1 MKRREFV
8 TLVSGAG
15 ITWTL
20 GLRAQQSAV
29 PVIGFLNSTSAAPYA
44 PFVESFG
51 AAWVRPALSR
61 VRASRLNSVGRR
73 ASTTG
78 YRRLPRLI
86 LAAVFACIAGAM
98 PAEAAEFRV
107 TKGHGFDGLPT
118 LYLEGDIEPGDFDK
132 FAPLAAKLPPKSSV
146 ALNSNGGLIR
156 EALMIGEM
164 IRAKKLDTVALNVC
178 ASACGL
184 IWVAG
189 IRHGGFVDSHIGFHS
204 AYRNDTGQVSGGAN
218 ALVGAYLSRLGFSTS
233 AIYYMT
239 KTDPESMEWLTLE
252 KARELGIKVIHA
264 AGDKGIASTEKPTG
278 GKPLSP
284 SAKTAIIPDQYVGLW
299 CWIDNY
305 VFRKCEAS
313 KKDRVAIDAKS
324 VPTIVVSKKGEKSV
338 KCELLEWW
346 VKQEGKSVGR
356 FECSEVDSI
365 HQFTFVNKIDGKLS
379 ITWQLWKE

>member
-1 MKRREFV
+1 MKR
-8 TLVSGAG
+8 L
-15 ITWTL
+15 L
-20 GLRAQQSAV
+20 
-29 PVIGFLNSTSAAPYA
+29 
-44 PFVESFG
+44 
-51 AAWVRPALSR
+51 
-61 VRASRLNSVGRR
+61 
-73 ASTTG
+73 
-78 YRRLPRLI
+78 
-86 LAAVFACIAGAM
+86 LATAFACIAGAM
-98 PAEAAEFRV
+98 PAEAAQFWV
-107 TKGHGFDGLPT
+107 DKGYGFEGFPT

-156 EALMIGEM
+156 EALMIGDL
-164 IRAKKLDTVALNVC
+164 IRAKKLNTYALNVC

-189 IRHGGFVDSHIGFHS
+189 FKRFGFVDSHIGFHS
-204 AYRNDTGQVSGGAN
+204 AYRGDTGQVSGGAN

-239 KTDPESMEWLTLE
+239 KTDPGSMEWLTLE
-252 KARELGIKVIHA
+252 KARELGIKVLHA
-264 AGDKGIASTEKPTG
+264 SGDKGIASTEKPTG
-278 GKPLSP
+278 GQPLSP

-313 KKDRVAIDAKS
+313 KKDRVAIDAKF
-324 VPTIVVSKKGEKSV
+324 VTPIVVSKKGDKPV

-356 FECSEVDSI
+356 FECPEGV
-365 HQFTFVNKIDGKLS
+365 HQFSFVNKIDGKLS
-379 ITWQLWKE
+379 ITWQAWKE